1 MQAEMILRHL
11 PNLICIARIALVW
24 PIVAALQSGKFELA
38 MAVFA
43 LAAVSDGL
51 DGFLAKRFQW
61 TSELGKLLD
70 PAADKLLLVSVFVS
84 ATWLGMVPRWL
95 TAAAV
100 SRDVMI
106 ALGALVFRMWFG
118 ALHGRP
124 RVLSKLNT
132 GLQLAYL
139 LAVMSRAAF
148 RLPSASALAALAG
161 LTLLTTIVSG
171 LDYIAAFTR
180 RALVVPAS
188 AR

>member
-1 MQAEMILRHL
+1 MMRHL
-11 PNLICIARIALVW
+11 PNVICIGRIALVW
-24 PIVAALQSGKFELA
+24 PIVAALKSGNFELA

-51 DGFLAKRFQW
+51 DGFLAKRFHW

-70 PAADKLLLVSVFVS
+70 PAADKLLLVTIFVS
-84 ATWLGMVPRWL
+84 ATWLGIVPPWI

-100 SRDVMI
+100 ARDVMI
-106 ALGALVFRMWFG
+106 ALGALVFRLWFG
-118 ALHGRP
+118 PLHGRP

-148 RLPSASALAALAG
+148 RFPNASALAALAVV
-161 LTLLTTIVSG
+161 TLLTTIASG
-171 LDYIAAFTR
+171 LDYITAFTR
-180 RALVVPAS
+180 RALAVPAG